1 MTACV
6 AMTGCPGERDVEF
19 TILSQHNA
27 GYHMYRW
34 NKDGTIEGVESEKR
48 VDRMLKERDNLDSFF
63 LFSILLS

>member
-27 GYHMYRW
+27 GYYMYRW

-48 VDRMLKERDNLDSFF
+48 VDGIVKRKG
-63 LFSILLS
+63 